1 MLSSIIQLRIA
12 KNCFGNYC
20 YYMKTELKVARIGN
34 SRGVR
39 LPATTL
45 ERYNIGDTVIM
56 EEQLEG
62 ILLRPH
68 GPPIKKLSWAETA
81 RQMAS
86 GQENW
91 TEWDTTNSDGLV
103 EIPWNERAPRKVAE
117 RKRKYPDE
125 SSKE

>member
-1 MLSSIIQLRIA
+1 MKSIEI
-12 KNCFGNYC
+12 
-20 YYMKTELKVARIGN
+20 KVARIGN

-39 LPATTL
+39 LPSGTL
-45 ERYNIGDTVIM
+45 DRYAIGDTMIM
-56 EEQLEG
+56 EEHLEG

-68 GPPIKKLSWAETA
+68 GPPIQKLSWQETA

-86 GQENW
+86 EQEDW
-91 TEWDTTNSDGLV
+91 SDWDTTNSDALD

-125 SSKE
+125 SSNE